1 MPVSGSKL
9 AIAGAFALI
18 YLVWGSTYLAVA
30 LAVTSLPPF
39 LLMGTRSVV
48 GGLVLFAA
56 ARLYGRPAMSG
67 RTWARAA
74 ICGVLLFVVCHG
86 TLAYAQQRVPS
97 GIAAVLLATIPFWM
111 ALLNAILPGADRPTP
126 RQLGLLVPGFLGVGL
141 IVLRQ
146 ADASVMAGDAADLLL
161 VLGGALAWALG
172 SILSKR
178 WSPPESTVAFSGMAL
193 LAGGVALLIVST
205 VRREPASFDLG
216 TVSVAALGG
225 WAYLTV
231 AGTIVTF
238 AAYVWLLKRV
248 SPTLVATYT
257 FVNPIIAV
265 ALGWAVLGER
275 LSGAMALGAVLV
287 IGCVVGLLAGEPRP
301 RSHRQS
307 STLEA
312 SMKKLAAA
320 LGSKSAG

>member
-1 MPVSGSKL
+1 M
-9 AIAGAFALI
+9 
-18 YLVWGSTYLAVA
+18 
-30 LAVTSLPPF
+30 
-39 LLMGTRSVV
+39 
-48 GGLVLFAA
+48 
-56 ARLYGRPAMSG
+56 
-67 RTWARAA
+67 
-74 ICGVLLFVVCHG
+74 
-86 TLAYAQQRVPS
+86 
-97 GIAAVLLATIPFWM
+97 
-111 ALLNAILPGADRPTP
+111 
-126 RQLGLLVPGFLGVGL
+126 
-141 IVLRQ
+141 
-146 ADASVMAGDAADLLL
+146 
-161 VLGGALAWALG
+161 
-172 SILSKR
+172 
-178 WSPPESTVAFSGMAL
+178 
-193 LAGGVALLIVST
+193 
-205 VRREPASFDLG
+205 
-216 TVSVAALGG
+216 AALGG